1 MPKLKGLLLAGVV
14 AGALVLPAVPASA
27 CQPEGPCPPCDWTTP
42 ADNAWTKVFGH
53 KVFYC

>member
-1 MPKLKGLLLAGVV
+1 MRKLKGLILGGLV
-14 AGALVLPAVPASA
+14 AGALVLPAAPASA
-27 CQPEGPCPPCDWTTP
+27 CQPENPCPPSDWTTP